1 MHPASLYQMNDL
13 PESTTSSHC
22 AFHHARPQYGRI
34 LSILER
40 SRNGTP
46 CLTVLSLPSCS
57 IMLLTDEV
65 LWYRL
70 VTYRAALLW
79 TISNRWMSFCCH
91 GSHTELAY
99 SRVGRRFITRFQ
111 IKYIG
116 VLSIDAYSYSSNVFP
131 HKMISLYIS

>member
-1 MHPASLYQMNDL
+1 MMECSMPAHCCFWRVVHLVRACLMHQLVRCCSSAY
-13 PESTTSSHC
+13 TSSVIDC
-22 AFHHARPQYGRI
+22 F
-34 LSILER
+34 LR
-40 SRNGTP
+40 S
-46 CLTVLSLPSCS
+46 CKVVHSSCS
-57 IMLLTDEV
+57 IRPLLTDEV
-65 LWYRL
+65 LWHRL

-79 TISNRWMSFCCH
+79 TISNRWRSFCCH

-99 SRVGRRFITRFQ
+99 SRVGRRFITWFQ